1 MAQIITARNC
11 CENRIWAENKQIS
24 EQARKSLWLRKVPR
38 PLLSRA
44 VCFANKWTT
53 KMYPALYPKPKGC
66 HAQSSVKSQSS
77 DDPAFVLRNRQLLC
91 GSKIIRRASLDPSI
105 QNVHQ
110 NNHYHPKCP
119 TLCLIFRET
128 QLTLPLCALWS
139 RDCRVQL
146 RPIRPYSAIYCDKTR
161 STFTEENFNEF
172 WNQWNIVYF
181 VFIFSFY
188 IVLMAT

>member
-66 HAQSSVKSQSS
+66 NAQTSVKSQSS
-77 DDPAFVLRNRQLLC
+77 DDPAFVLRSRQFLC

-110 NNHYHPKCP
+110 NNHNHPKCP

-139 RDCRVQL
+139 RNCSDQSGHILQSIVIKPDPPSQR
-146 RPIRPYSAIYCDKTR
+146 KTLM
-161 STFTEENFNEF
+161 NFETNE
-172 WNQWNIVYF
+172 
-181 VFIFSFY
+181 
-188 IVLMAT
+188 T

>member
-91 GSKIIRRASLDPSI
+91 GSKIIRRASLYPSI
-105 QNVHQ
+105 QNVQQ
-110 NNHYHPKCP
+110 NHHNHPKCP

-128 QLTLPLCALWS
+128 LYHCAHCGRGIAACSCDQSGHILQSIVIKPDPPSQRKTLM
-139 RDCRVQL
+139 DFE
-146 RPIRPYSAIYCDKTR
+146 T
-161 STFTEENFNEF
+161 NE
-172 WNQWNIVYF
+172 
-181 VFIFSFY
+181 
-188 IVLMAT
+188 T